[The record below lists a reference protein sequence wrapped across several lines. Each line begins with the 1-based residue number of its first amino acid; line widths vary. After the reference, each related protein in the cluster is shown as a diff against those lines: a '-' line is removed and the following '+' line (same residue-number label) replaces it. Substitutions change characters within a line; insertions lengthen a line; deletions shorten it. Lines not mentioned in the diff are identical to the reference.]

1 MNLNDYQCLAQ
12 KCGQRPYGS
21 TAVSDEGSVIMGQ
34 VGEAGELLGGQR
46 KWLTEGDCCKL
57 SPEQV
62 REELGDLLWHV
73 SYVATKH
80 GLTLEE
86 VARFNLDK
94 IEERRLPLPMGLN
107 HRHLLDE
114 PYPPEEQLPRKM
126 AISIDTDD
134 FNRAVMSID
143 GVRTGD
149 PLTDNRYEDDG
160 YRFHDVFHLSYAAI
174 LGWSPT
180 LRALLK
186 RKRKSIPSVDE
197 VEDGGRAICIEEGIA
212 AMVFSYA
219 ERRNFLDGAE
229 GIEYGLLRTIKDMT
243 AHLEV
248 NCRTEGDWERAI
260 MLGYKHWRQLSADGI
275 GRYRVD
281 LEDGVFEFVD

>member
-12 KCGQRPYGS
+12 KCDQRPYGS
-21 TAVSDEGSVIMGQ
+21 TVVSDEGGPLVGQ
-34 VGEAGELLGGQR
+34 VGEAGELLGEQR
-46 KWLTEGDCCKL
+46 KWLTESDYYKL

-62 REELGDLLWHV
+62 REELGALLWHV
-73 SYVATKH
+73 SYVATKY

-86 VARFNLDK
+86 VARFNLDRA
-94 IEERRLPLPMGLN
+94 EERKSPSPVGLS
-107 HRHLLDE
+107 HRQLLDE
-114 PYPPEEQLPRKM
+114 SYPPAEQLPRKM

-134 FNRAVMSID
+134 YNRAIMSID

-160 YRFHDVFHLSYAAI
+160 YRFHDVFHLSYAAV

-186 RKRKSIPSVDE
+186 RKRKSIPRVDE

-219 ERRNFLDGAE
+219 ERRNFLEGAE
-229 GIEYGLLRTIKDMT
+229 SVEYWLLRTIKDVT

-260 MLGYKHWRQLSADGI
+260 MLGYEHWRQLSAEGK